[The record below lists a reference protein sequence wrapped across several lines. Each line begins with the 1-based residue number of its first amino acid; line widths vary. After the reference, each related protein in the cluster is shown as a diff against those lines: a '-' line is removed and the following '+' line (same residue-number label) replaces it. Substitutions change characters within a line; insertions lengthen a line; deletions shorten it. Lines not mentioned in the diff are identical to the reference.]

1 MKAMILAAGKGTRV
15 RPITW
20 TLPKPMIPLIRKPV
34 MELLI
39 EHLHRHGVLDIAI
52 NTSHLAPL
60 IENYFRDG
68 DRFGVRIAYSFE
80 GALVDGEVQGMAL
93 GSAGGMRKI
102 QDFSGFFDETFVVLC
117 GDALVDVDLG
127 RVLQFHKEKKALATI
142 VLRDVPRE
150 QVTKYGVVEVRKDG
164 RVLRF
169 QEKPSVE
176 EAVSTVINTGIYLF
190 EPRVFDFIPS
200 GQEFDIG
207 GQLFPAL
214 VAANEALYGVVEP
227 FNWLDIGSIPDF
239 WEATR
244 MLLEMQLPGFELPG
258 QEVRPGIRAGINL
271 RVPWDRVNVRG
282 PVYIGSGTDI
292 GAGATLIGPSVIG
305 SGCVLQ
311 EGATVRECI
320 LGDYTRV
327 SSAAVLEQ
335 KIISGGKCI
344 DPTGQYLDIDEA
356 QIGWIVDDA
365 RKRMQLTAAET
376 ELWEQVMDHVMV

>member
-39 EHLHRHGVLDIAI
+39 EHLHRHGITDIAI

-68 DRFGVRIAYSFE
+68 ERFGVRIAYSFE
-80 GALVDGEVQGMAL
+80 GALVDGEVQGLAV

-127 RVLQFHKEKKALATI
+127 RVLQFHREKKALATI

-150 QVTKYGVVEVRKDG
+150 QVTKYGVVEVRPDG

-169 QEKPSVE
+169 QEKPSVQ
-176 EAVSTVINTGIYLF
+176 EAVSTVINTGIYMF
-190 EPRVFDFIPS
+190 EPRIFDFIPS

-239 WEATR
+239 WEGTR
-244 MLLEMQLPGFELPG
+244 LLLEKQLPGFELPG
-258 QEVRPGIRAGINL
+258 REVRPGIHTGINL
-271 RVPWDRVNVRG
+271 RVPWDLVNIQG
-282 PVYIGSGTDI
+282 SVYIGSGTEI
-292 GAGATLIGPSVIG
+292 GAGATLIGPSVVG

-327 SSAAVLEQ
+327 SSAAVLER

-344 DPTGQYLDIDEA
+344 DPSGQYLDINES

-365 RKRMQLTAAET
+365 RKRMQLTAAEA
-376 ELWEQVMDHVMV
+376 ELWEQVMDHVMA